1 MYNEERKTPY
11 FVIHEKEMKDNL
23 ECLKKFL
30 QKYWNNYAIGYSFKT
45 NSVPWLIRFMKQNG
59 CLAEVVSDD
68 EYSLA
73 QKLKYTP
80 NDIIFNGPVK
90 SRDAFLAAVRNGSI
104 VNIDSKQELEWI
116 SELENGESYHIGI
129 RINFDLERTCPGE
142 TQCGKDDGRF
152 GFCYENGELNYALE
166 ILDKRGIQLSGIH
179 LHCSS
184 KTRSQAIYDAITK
197 KAAEIIKNYKLNL
210 EYVDIGGGFFGGLPG
225 KPSFDSYM
233 QIISNNLRKEIKPE
247 QTKIIIEPG
256 MSVVGAY
263 IDYITTVVDV
273 KNTLHNCFVTTDG
286 SRTNIDPLM
295 RKSSYFYQIIR
306 RNKSDK
312 ILPKQT
318 LCGFTCM
325 ENDRFMILEYEK
337 EIKRGDMVVYKKVG
351 AYTMCLA
358 PLFIQF
364 FPDIYVEK
372 EGDYTLI
379 RKKWNAEDILT
390 GSIL

>member
-1 MYNEERKTPY
+1 M
-11 FVIHEKEMKDNL
+11 
-23 ECLKKFL
+23 
-30 QKYWNNYAIGYSFKT
+30 
-45 NSVPWLIRFMKQNG
+45 
-59 CLAEVVSDD
+59 
-68 EYSLA
+68 
-73 QKLKYTP
+73 
-80 NDIIFNGPVK
+80 
-90 SRDAFLAAVRNGSI
+90 
-104 VNIDSKQELEWI
+104 
-116 SELENGESYHIGI
+116 
-129 RINFDLERTCPGE
+129 
-142 TQCGKDDGRF
+142 
-152 GFCYENGELNYALE
+152 
-166 ILDKRGIQLSGIH
+166 
-179 LHCSS
+179 HCSS

-263 IDYITTVVDV
+263 IDYITSVVDV